1 MYRCTNCDYAT
12 TTKLGKCPDCNSFGS
27 FELVPGSEKS
37 TKKSQNA
44 TVLKKTTTSIDTT
57 SSGPIA
63 YFYPC
68 KDVAYHRV
76 FSG

>member
-1 MYRCTNCDYAT
+1 MYRCNNCDYAT
-12 TTKLGKCPDCNSFGS
+12 ATKLGKCPDCNAFGS

-37 TKKSQNA
+37 TKKSQHA
-44 TVLKKTTTSIDTT
+44 TVLKKTTTSVDSP
-57 SSGPIA
+57 SSAQIA

-76 FSG
+76 FS